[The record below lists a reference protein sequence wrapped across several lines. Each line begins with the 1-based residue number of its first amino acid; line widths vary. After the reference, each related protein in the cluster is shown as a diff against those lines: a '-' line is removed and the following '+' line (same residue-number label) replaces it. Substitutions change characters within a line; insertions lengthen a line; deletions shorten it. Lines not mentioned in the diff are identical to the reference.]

1 MNVSDIKAMAECL
14 STEAQRM
21 ITNYLLGGVALGLA
35 LGTGNY
41 FSTES
46 SMAQF
51 SILLIVCGSAWLG
64 WVTGKK
70 RSLELRLQ
78 AEASRCLAEM
88 VAQQQT
94 RNERLGRYRALPP
107 PETNCGLEQTA
118 NGLR

>member
-1 MNVSDIKAMAECL
+1 MNVADMKAMAECL

-21 ITNYLLGGVALGLA
+21 ITNYLLSGVALGLA

-46 SMAQF
+46 SVAKF
-51 SILLIVCGSAWLG
+51 SILVIVCGSTWLG

-78 AEASRCLAEM
+78 ADASRCLAEM

-94 RNERLGRYRALPP
+94 RSERLSRYRALPP
-107 PETNCGLEQTA
+107 PEAGL
-118 NGLR
+118 G

>member
-1 MNVSDIKAMAECL
+1 MNVADMKEIAECL
-14 STEAQRM
+14 RTEAQRM
-21 ITNYLLGGVALGLA
+21 ITNYLLGGIALGLA

-46 SMAQF
+46 SVAQF
-51 SILLIVCGSAWLG
+51 SILVIVCGSAWLG

-88 VAQQQT
+88 AANQQT
-94 RNERLGRYRALPP
+94 RSERLGRYRALPP
-107 PETNCGLEQTA
+107 PVGL
-118 NGLR
+118 